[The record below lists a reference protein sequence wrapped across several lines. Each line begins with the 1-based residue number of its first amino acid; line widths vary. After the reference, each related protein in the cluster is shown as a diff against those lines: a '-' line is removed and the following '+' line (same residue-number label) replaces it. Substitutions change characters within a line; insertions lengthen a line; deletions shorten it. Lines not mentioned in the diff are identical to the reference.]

1 MEFVEQKV
9 GGFGIIQKNEDGSIS
24 QIGLTEEQY
33 IVFELL
39 LAGLSNGKSFYKLP
53 KVFDLVPAIK

>member
-1 MEFVEQKV
+1 MEFIEQKV

-33 IVFELL
+33 SMFELF
-39 LAGLSNGKSFYKLP
+39 LAGLSNDKPFYKLP